1 MSKIEE
7 AFRGLGRTEKVR
19 FISQNIEYANAVAV
33 ASYVKGY
40 LFDVLNDVGDDE
52 FYRFVFDNDD
62 SLFTV
67 FCREDVVFFTQQA
80 YHELQ

>member
-33 ASYVKGY
+33 SHYVKGY
-40 LFDVLNDVGDDE
+40 LFDVLQDVGDDN
-52 FYRFVFDNDD
+52 YVAMYLRNKGYKV
-62 SLFTV
+62 TKKP
-67 FCREDVVFFTQQA
+67 TI
-80 YHELQ
+80 

>member
-33 ASYVKGY
+33 ASYVKVI
-40 LFDVLNDVGDDE
+40 FSM
-52 FYRFVFDNDD
+52 
-62 SLFTV
+62 SLMMS
-67 FCREDVVFFTQQA
+67 EMMSI
-80 YHELQ
+80 